1 MGMHI
6 TVLAVLHLDSFSS
19 QNLMGL
25 RHLLWILA
33 PSFCCP
39 CGNGRLHVSS
49 CTILVLNICVNCCRS
64 QLVSVHCVNDSSWK
78 WQRWKAL
85 QPSLEP
91 CSRGGMGRG
100 KPKSLSCQSLICW
113 WICAHT
119 SSARRP
125 LEAQGR
131 QSVIQIAEVSA
142 PALSKEHCFGF
153 SLSPNQNSMCWL
165 AEQFTGICSSLEV
178 GRYLLGQCHVEAF
191 HAFPVLDLLYV
202 LPVQFLLSSSLEGEK
217 KKRKLYDL
225 LCWDA
230 RIPYKLAMV
239 CDHKAA
245 FSSALLCWKT
255 ISKQVQSLVL
265 LPCQFSVPVYVLV
278 HYSGAQ
284 CSYSQRPHDFV
295 CDSGV

>member
-25 RHLLWILA
+25 WHLLWILA

-113 WICAHT
+113 RICAHT

-125 LEAQGR
+125 LEAKGR

-217 KKRKLYDL
+217 KKKKTLRFIVLGCKDSLQACHGL
-225 LCWDA
+225 W
-230 RIPYKLAMV
+230 PQ
-239 CDHKAA
+239 
-245 FSSALLCWKT
+245 SSLFFCVALLKN
-255 ISKQVQSLVL
+255 
-265 LPCQFSVPVYVLV
+265 Y
-278 HYSGAQ
+278 
-284 CSYSQRPHDFV
+284 
-295 CDSGV
+295 